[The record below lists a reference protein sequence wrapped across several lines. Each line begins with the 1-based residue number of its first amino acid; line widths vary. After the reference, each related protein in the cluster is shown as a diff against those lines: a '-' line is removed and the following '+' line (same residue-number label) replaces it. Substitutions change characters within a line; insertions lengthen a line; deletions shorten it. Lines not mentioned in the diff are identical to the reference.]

1 MGKSSIKSRATEQY
15 SKARRRRKSIGGRQI
30 GTGKKCARGN
40 DNNYRGDTVATCQGR
55 EYEREEGR
63 MASKG
68 KRRLPALM
76 QLDGLDV
83 LKYGPKIRSG
93 QSPRLFSK

>member
-1 MGKSSIKSRATEQY
+1 MDTMCIVTMRTAAFGMMGTIVQMPRIT
-15 SKARRRRKSIGGRQI
+15 RRRKRST
-30 GTGKKCARGN
+30 GTHINRN
-40 DNNYRGDTVATCQGR
+40 FRGDTVATCQGR

-93 QSPRLFSK
+93 QSPRLFSE